1 MINFF
6 NVLYLRVSMILLTFK
21 LFFVLVRSEGNIYDS
36 SGKLN
41 VVRKVV
47 NGEYKKDIMIF
58 FEKGDEI
65 KAWVANIKW
74 VQDKWVQDVP
84 VG

>member
-6 NVLYLRVSMILLTFK
+6 NVLYLRVSMMLLTFK
-21 LFFVLVRSEGNIYDS
+21 LFFVLVRSEGNIYDA

>member
-6 NVLYLRVSMILLTFK
+6 NVLYLRVSMMLLTFK